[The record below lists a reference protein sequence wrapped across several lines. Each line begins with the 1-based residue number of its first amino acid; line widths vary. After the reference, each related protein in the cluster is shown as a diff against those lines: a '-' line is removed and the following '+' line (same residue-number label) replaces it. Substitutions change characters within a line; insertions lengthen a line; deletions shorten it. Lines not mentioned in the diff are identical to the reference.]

1 MTSPMA
7 QATPST
13 SDETTEL
20 GDVTPE
26 LVVVARLS
34 EFFSGGTSWNRRLWT
49 VGTPLLLREVAEYAS
64 GTRDG
69 LMRPEGL
76 TYVCSSAVKQVKRD
90 KGLDSATGQAAIQ
103 SLLDAESA
111 RSPNSRKPEGLLDS
125 AVATAFDQHIRR
137 ADTGYLSRW
146 AGIVSSAPLAQSD
159 AELVAR
165 LVGGY
170 LLDAGFAPDHLHR
183 WLKSRT
189 REGSSLP
196 EILEDADRMVEEP
209 AREYEVWV
217 LFQRIPSQVQVQAG
231 DRFMTHRSFLE
242 MLTERELPQPAA
254 REGAGVLRFDV
265 TAREPRA
272 ALVEADLAVRRL
284 RARTVVGHPGERA
297 DGPSLAL
304 VANASRP
311 TWHNLPRQGKVF
323 LPSLRQ
329 HSGLFPTGPTLGRFE
344 DALELLASV
353 ETSTTGAS
361 LASIWAALEGLLS
374 RPGTEALP
382 NVADRAA
389 DLVTCSL
396 PVAELH
402 MLRDQGRDGATY
414 DSLADLFS
422 AICDGSWEASNI
434 RDHAA
439 ALRVISM
446 RDDPLVLSRV
456 RGYFRDAF
464 RRLYN
469 QRNFVMHGGRMD
481 SIALPA
487 AMRTMPSLVGASVD
501 RIVHALSLDEPTDP
515 LNLAARAANELDL
528 YGSPGSRS
536 LATLLL

>member
-1 MTSPMA
+1 MTSPTA
-7 QATPST
+7 QVTLST
-13 SDETTEL
+13 SRATTEL
-20 GDVTPE
+20 GEVTPE
-26 LVVVARLS
+26 LIVVARMS

-49 VGTPLLLREVAEYAS
+49 VGTPLLLREVAEYAT

-76 TYVCSSAVKQVKRD
+76 TYVCSSAAKQVKRD
-90 KGLDSATGQAAIQ
+90 KGLDGAAGHAAIQ
-103 SLLDAESA
+103 SLMDAEAA
-111 RSPNSRKPEGLLDS
+111 RSQNSKKSEGLLDP

-137 ADTGYLSRW
+137 VDTGYLSRW
-146 AGIVSSAPLAQSD
+146 AEIVSSRPLAQTD

-165 LVGGY
+165 LAGGY

-183 WLKSRT
+183 WLKSRS
-189 REGSSLP
+189 RDNKSLA
-196 EILEDADRMVEEP
+196 EIFDDADRMVREP

-231 DRFMTHRSFLE
+231 NRFMTHRAFLE
-242 MLTERELPQPAA
+242 MLTERDLPHPTA

-284 RARTVVGHPGERA
+284 RSRTVVGDAGERA
-297 DGPSLAL
+297 DGAGLAL
-304 VANASRP
+304 VVNASRP
-311 TWHNLPRQGKVF
+311 TWHGLPRQGKVF

-329 HSGLFPTGPTLGRFE
+329 HSGLFPHGPTVGRFE

-361 LASIWAALEGLLS
+361 LASIWAALEGLLA
-374 RPGTEALP
+374 RPGAEPLP

-402 MLRDQGRDGATY
+402 MLRDQGEEGATY
-414 DSLADLFS
+414 DSLGDLFS
-422 AICDGSWEASNI
+422 AICDGSWEASSV

-446 RDDPLVLSRV
+446 RDDPLVLDRV

-501 RIVHALSLDEPTDP
+501 RIVHALSLDEPTNP

-536 LATLLL
+536 LATLLS